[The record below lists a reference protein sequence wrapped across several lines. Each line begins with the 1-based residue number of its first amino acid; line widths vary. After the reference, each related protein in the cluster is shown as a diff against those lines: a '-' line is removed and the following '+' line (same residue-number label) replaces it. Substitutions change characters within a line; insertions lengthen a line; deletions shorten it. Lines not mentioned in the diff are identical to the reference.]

1 MQGGGRPG
9 LWAIEAVLVI
19 NQGPGGVN
27 QAQPMGGYVTLD
39 LLALSAE
46 RLRVRAQC
54 LPCFDY
60 DGLGEKFLADLVER
74 ICRDYP
80 EAAAGG
86 SPAADVTGTGAAELP
101 TMAAA
106 DGGGDP
112 LAVLKDERA
121 REIVRLRNEGYTW
134 QEIGDAPKIMLSWG
148 RVKNILTDIRR
159 EHPDLVK
166 DFRRVKS

>member
-1 MQGGGRPG
+1 MTIYERGDGQLQLCMTVDDRVWENNYR
-9 LWAIEAVLVI
+9 LYRDRL
-19 NQGPGGVN
+19 QS
-27 QAQPMGGYVTLD
+27 YL
-39 LLALSAE
+39 AE
-46 RLRVRAQC
+46 RGFMASAAG
-54 LPCFDY
+54 
-60 DGLGEKFLADLVER
+60 DGATGA
-74 ICRDYP
+74 P
-80 EAAAGG
+80 EARATPAG
-86 SPAADVTGTGAAELP
+86 DR
-101 TMAAA
+101 
-106 DGGGDP
+106 DP